1 MAEKKVKKPP
11 FKTENMTVDE
21 IIGLGNDVLNKFDTR
36 DLSRAL
42 RTVSL
47 AANKRL
53 NRLMKH
59 AVKEVNEMGDVTFT
73 EKGHKGID
81 FEALYA
87 NLDDSGNIKKFGV
100 GKGKVDRDTI
110 YKEFARVRRFMNA
123 GSTTIS
129 GAIALRKSR
138 EKALFGKTSEEI
150 LKGVAPAER
159 ELALSEMKDVMKE
172 VYSEFHKWKEEY
184 DMQGGYTTEKG
195 KRVLKMLTRRM
206 YDKGMSGEEARQSVS
221 DYYDKKYE
229 KTEMETQVED
239 SFNAITGQPDDTEFN
254 W

>member
-1 MAEKKVKKPP
+1 MPKKNKS
-11 FKTENMTVDE
+11 FKTDKMTVDE
-21 IIGLGNDVLNKFDTR
+21 IINLGNDVLNRFDTR

-73 EKGHKGID
+73 EKGTKGID
-81 FEALYA
+81 FEALYS
-87 NLDDSGNIKKFGV
+87 NLDDSGNIRKFGV
-100 GKGKVDRDTI
+100 GRGKVDRDTV
-110 YKEFARVRRFMNA
+110 YKEFARVRRFMKA

-129 GAIALRKSR
+129 GAIALRQAR
-138 EKALFGKTSEEI
+138 EKALFGKTSEEMF
-150 LKGVAPAER
+150 KGVSAAER
-159 ELALSEMKDVMKE
+159 ELGLSGLKEVMKE

-195 KRVLKMLTRRM
+195 KRVLKMLTRRI
-206 YDKGMSGEEARQSVS
+206 YDKGMSGEQARQSVS

-229 KTEMETQVED
+229 KTEQETQVED
-239 SFNAITGQPDDTEFN
+239 SFNAITGKPDDNEFT